1 MRIRITPIIIIIAIL
16 AMSAGQAGAVNKL
29 EGYYEM
35 EASIQKTDQ
44 HWKFGP
50 PGGEGMPKHYV
61 EFKYLSW
68 PYTNLESFFKL
79 RATSNRDDNLTPESE
94 FKNPAFIGAEGHLK
108 LNGENWESFLFYR
121 QNRFW
126 IHDDL
131 ILNLVDQNKL
141 KNDNWGPQSS
151 GIRLDF
157 WDRDLWKIHGLGGT
171 VIYSDDGG
179 TFSWNAN
186 ENFPDGTDSFIL
198 RLRKNSFNE
207 RLRVGTMYLRKDWTN
222 TGIKL
227 EDERQH
233 YLNSSYNHVL
243 SWDLSLY
250 PRNLMRNGTRLGPLN
265 IDNSSWIIQYA
276 VSHDPYQIE
285 TDDTRS
291 DRDKDAFSIE
301 VRNIRISD
309 LTMHAWYND
318 FGINFRD
325 YMSYRFDEGNE
336 YNRRQYHI
344 EGFYLFPKK
353 AITAT
358 ISYDYYERKEIVKGE
373 ETGNLRPT
381 YNFYSELYVEF
392 IKGFKGKIGY
402 NRWHG
407 FDGSAEVFDFFTYP
421 NIFAELSVENKLAK
435 VRMQGR
441 IRDFNTFREVY
452 AYGFDMEFNAT
463 GRLKGYF
470 RLLNV
475 NEKTEARATVFAQI
489 RYDIGY
495 GAECFL
501 EYGAPWD
508 SDHLVNTDG
517 FVNEGSGTRLNN
529 MTKLFLKLYF

>member
-1 MRIRITPIIIIIAIL
+1 MRKKITIILTVSALL
-16 AMSAGQAGAVNKL
+16 ALAAGPAGAVNKL

-35 EASIQKTDQ
+35 QASLQKTDQ

-50 PGGEGMPKHYV
+50 PGGEGMPRHYL
-61 EFKYLSW
+61 EMKYLSW

-79 RATSNRDDNLTPESE
+79 RAESNRDDNLTPESE
-94 FKNPAFIGAEGHLK
+94 FKNPAYIGAEGHLK
-108 LNGENWESFLFYR
+108 LNGDTWESYIFYR

-141 KNDNWGPQSS
+141 KNDSWGPQSS
-151 GIRLDF
+151 GVRLDF
-157 WDRDLWKIHGLGGT
+157 WDKDLWKVHGLGGT
-171 VIYSDDGG
+171 IIYSDDGG
-179 TFSWNAN
+179 TYNWTDDIDN
-186 ENFPDGTDSFIL
+186 EIPDGTDNFIL
-198 RLRKNSFNE
+198 RLRKNSFND
-207 RLRVGTMYLRKDWTN
+207 RFRVGTMFLRKDWTN
-222 TGIKL
+222 TSVSRDYL
-227 EDERQH
+227 EDSFNEI
-233 YLNSSYNHVL
+233 L
-243 SWDLSLY
+243 SWDVSIY
-250 PRNLMRNGTRLGPLN
+250 PRNLMRNGTRLGPIN
-265 IDNSSWIIQYA
+265 IDNSSWILQYA
-276 VSHDPYQIE
+276 VSRDPFQVE
-285 TDDTRS
+285 TSDVRS
-291 DRDKDAFSIE
+291 NRNRYAFSAE
-301 VRNIRISD
+301 ARNIRIAD
-309 LTMHAWYND
+309 LTVHAWYND
-318 FGINFRD
+318 FGENFRD
-325 YMSYRFDEGNE
+325 YMSYRFDEGRE
-336 YNRRQYHI
+336 FNRRQYHI

-353 AITAT
+353 AITGT
-358 ISYDYYERKEIVKGE
+358 VSYDYYERKSVEKGN

-381 YNFYSELYVEF
+381 YNFYSELYIEF

-407 FDGSAEVFDFFTYP
+407 FDESAEIFDFFTYP

-435 VRMQGR
+435 VRMQMR
-441 IRDFNTFREVY
+441 IRDFDTFREVY

-463 GRLKGYF
+463 GKLKGYF

-517 FVNEGSGTRLNN
+517 FVNEGSGTTLNN